1 MTKILKLF
9 SITTALVTAFIATSI
24 LIYGFSGASSC
35 PEDWKRDNY
44 GNCSIRTGQHESG
57 DTASGTTR
65 VSDQVR
71 TADEQSKVF
80 MAAEQGDPNAQR
92 ELGIRHLQG
101 KESNASIKE
110 GLHWLERAA
119 AQGDAAAMRVLA
131 LYNLKR
137 DAEKVAFDWFKRAAD
152 LGDPRAA
159 YFTATMLRYSPRITK
174 DEKLAYD
181 YYLQSAHAGHPD
193 AQYEVGRYY
202 TNGRGPVQGNYE
214 TAAVWYKKAADQNN
228 AEAQNML
235 SLMYSDGLGIERDM
249 HQARLLSEAAVKNGL
264 EGGIAETNLGWWYLT
279 GESGHP
285 KDLQLAHEWNRRG
298 AKAGHANAS
307 ANLALIYAAGLG
319 RDRDI
324 TTSLFWLQKSA
335 EDFTPE
341 LSWVLDKPDDWDGY
355 DIPEVIK
362 KARQHYWAYLKDGKR
377 SELEALKN
385 ICAGGC

>member
-44 GNCSIRTGQHESG
+44 GNCSIRTSQHESG

-80 MAAEQGDPNAQR
+80 MAAEQGDLNAQR
-92 ELGIRHLQG
+92 KLGIRHLQG

-119 AQGDAAAMRVLA
+119 VQGDAAAMRVLA

-159 YFTATMLRYSPRITK
+159 YFTATMLRYSPRI
-174 DEKLAYD
+174 
-181 YYLQSAHAGHPD
+181 S
-193 AQYEVGRYY
+193 
-202 TNGRGPVQGNYE
+202 
-214 TAAVWYKKAADQNN
+214 
-228 AEAQNML
+228 
-235 SLMYSDGLGIERDM
+235 
-249 HQARLLSEAAVKNGL
+249 AVKVQ
-264 EGGIAETNLGWWYLT
+264 TPT
-279 GESGHP
+279 G
-285 KDLQLAHEWNRRG
+285 
-298 AKAGHANAS
+298 
-307 ANLALIYAAGLG
+307 
-319 RDRDI
+319 
-324 TTSLFWLQKSA
+324 
-335 EDFTPE
+335 
-341 LSWVLDKPDDWDGY
+341 
-355 DIPEVIK
+355 
-362 KARQHYWAYLKDGKR
+362 
-377 SELEALKN
+377 
-385 ICAGGC
+385 